1 MSTITLGRL
10 LPASIT
16 LAFILTGCSSTPQV
30 SLSTLTQHDWSLVEA
45 TDADG
50 HVETALHGGNRAPIR
65 LSFQTDRLGIT
76 NSCNGMG
83 GDYELKNDRLEIGNL
98 MQTMM
103 ACESELM
110 ARESAIKARLQ
121 QPLSVQFD
129 PRDARLTLIN
139 DTGVMIF
146 EPVDQ

>member
-1 MSTITLGRL
+1 MSNFISGRL
-10 LPASIT
+10 LPASMI
-16 LAFILTGCSSTPQV
+16 LALALAGCGSPQTV
-30 SLSTLTQHDWSLVEA
+30 SLSTLTQHDWSLAEA

-50 HVETALHGGNRAPIR
+50 HPDASLQGGDRAPIQ
-65 LSFQTDRLGIT
+65 LSFQADRLGVS

-83 GDYELKNDRLEIGNL
+83 GDYQLKEDRLEVGNL

-121 QPLSVQFD
+121 QPLKIQYD
-129 PRDARLTLIN
+129 PKKVRLTLIN
-139 DTGVMIF
+139 DAGIMVF
-146 EPVDQ
+146 KPSAE

>member
-1 MSTITLGRL
+1 MSKSTLGRL
-10 LPASIT
+10 LPASVAMMVV
-16 LAFILTGCSSTPQV
+16 LAGCSSTPTA
-30 SLSTLTQHDWSLVEA
+30 SLATLTQHQWSLIDA

-50 HVETALHGGNRAPIR
+50 HVDTTLSGGDRPPIQ
-65 LSFQTDRLGIT
+65 LSFQKDRMGVA
-76 NSCNGMG
+76 NACNHMG
-83 GDYELKNDRLEIGNL
+83 GDYELKNDRLKIGNL

>member
-1 MSTITLGRL
+1 MSNFISGRL
-10 LPASIT
+10 LPASMI
-16 LAFILTGCSSTPQV
+16 LALALAGCGSTQTV
-30 SLSTLTQHDWSLVEA
+30 SLSTLTQHDWSLAEA

-50 HVETALHGGNRAPIR
+50 HPDASLQGGDRAPIQ
-65 LSFQTDRLGIT
+65 LSFQADRLGVS

-83 GDYELKNDRLEIGNL
+83 GDYQLKEDRLEVGNM

-121 QPLSVQFD
+121 QPLKIQYD
-129 PRDARLTLIN
+129 PKKVRLTLIN
-139 DTGVMIF
+139 DAGIMVF
-146 EPVDQ
+146 KPSGE

>member
-1 MSTITLGRL
+1 MNTITIGRL
-10 LPASIT
+10 LPASIA
-16 LAFILTGCSSTPQV
+16 LALLLTGCSNTPTV
-30 SLSTLTQHDWSLVEA
+30 TPATLTQYDWSLVEA

-50 HVETALHGGNRAPIR
+50 HSDTALQGGNQPPIR
-65 LSFQTDRLGIT
+65 LSFEAGRLGVT

-83 GDYELKNDRLEIGNL
+83 GNYQLKNDRLKVGNL

-121 QPLSVQFD
+121 QPLNVQFD
-129 PRDARLTLIN
+129 PQGTRLTLIN
-139 DTGVMIF
+139 DAGIMVF
-146 EPVDQ
+146 QPAAQ

>member
-1 MSTITLGRL
+1 MSKFTLGRL
-10 LPASIT
+10 LPASIA
-16 LAFILTGCSSTPQV
+16 LAFVLTGCSSTPDV

-50 HVETALHGGNRAPIR
+50 HVDTTLRGGDRAPIQ
-65 LSFQTDRLGIT
+65 LSFQADRLGIS

-83 GDYELKNDRLEIGNL
+83 GDYELRKDQLKIGNL

-110 ARESAIKARLQ
+110 ARESAIKNRLE
-121 QPLSVQFD
+121 QPLRMRFD
-129 PRDARLTLIN
+129 PASSRLTLIN
-139 DTGVMIF
+139 DAGIMVF
-146 EPVDQ
+146 QPVAP

>member
-1 MSTITLGRL
+1 MSNIISGRL
-10 LPASIT
+10 LPASMI
-16 LAFILTGCSSTPQV
+16 LALALAGCGSTQTV
-30 SLSTLTQHDWSLVEA
+30 SLSTLTQHDWSLAEA

-50 HVETALHGGNRAPIR
+50 HPDASLQGGDRAPIQ
-65 LSFQTDRLGIT
+65 LSFQADRLGVS

-83 GDYELKNDRLEIGNL
+83 GDYQLKEDRLEVGNL

-121 QPLSVQFD
+121 QPLKIQYD
-129 PRDARLTLIN
+129 PKKVRLTLIN
-139 DTGVMIF
+139 DAGIMVF
-146 EPVDQ
+146 KPSGE